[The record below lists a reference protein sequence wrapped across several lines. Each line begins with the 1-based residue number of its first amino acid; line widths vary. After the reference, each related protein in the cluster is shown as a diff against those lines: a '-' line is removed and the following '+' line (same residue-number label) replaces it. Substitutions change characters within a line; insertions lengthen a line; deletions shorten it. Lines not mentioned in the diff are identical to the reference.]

1 MSNGTQR
8 QSISMAPLET
18 VLSRPRL
25 DKYRMSATDTPRVV
39 MGRYLWNLALC
50 KALYPGLQFL
60 EVAFRNRLHEALKTH
75 FGAPAW
81 FELPWLSPREA
92 QKVADAKAEL
102 RKRQSPLEPDR
113 IVAELSFGFWTSL
126 LSGTYDQVIWNQRTV
141 VRQSLPHMPNHLRTR
156 RRISERM
163 HQLRLLRNRV
173 FHYEPIWHW
182 RNLSQQYADLRQT
195 LQWLE
200 PELVH
205 LLHMPHSFEEVHTQ
219 GAGAYEVD
227 VR

>member
-1 MSNGTQR
+1 
-8 QSISMAPLET
+8 MASLES

-25 DKYRMSATDTPRVV
+25 DKYRTSVADTARVV
-39 MGRYLWNLALC
+39 MGRYIWNLALC
-50 KALYPGLQFL
+50 KALYPELQFL
-60 EVAFRNRLHEALKTH
+60 EVAFRNRLHDALKAH
-75 FGAPAW
+75 FAVAAW
-81 FELPWLSPREA
+81 FELPWLSYREQ

-102 RKRQSPLEPDR
+102 QKRQSPREPDR

-126 LSGTYDQVIWNQRTV
+126 LSGTYDQVIWNQRAV
-141 VRQSLPHMPNHLRTR
+141 VRQTFPHMPNRLRTR
-156 RRISERM
+156 RRISDRM

-182 RNLSQQYADLRQT
+182 RNLAQQHADLRQT

-200 PELVH
+200 PEL
-205 LLHMPHSFEEVHTQ
+205 LHVSRMPLSFEEVFTQ
-219 GAGAYEVD
+219 GPVTYEVD